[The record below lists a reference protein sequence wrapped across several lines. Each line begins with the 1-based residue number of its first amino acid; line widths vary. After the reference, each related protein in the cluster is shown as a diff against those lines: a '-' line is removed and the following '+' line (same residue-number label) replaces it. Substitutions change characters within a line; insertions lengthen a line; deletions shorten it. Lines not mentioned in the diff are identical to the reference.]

1 MINKQ
6 TYLNV
11 TDNSGAIK
19 LMCIQK
25 LGTSQFKSAYIGD
38 IVISVIKE
46 ALPNVSIEK
55 SEIIRAVIVR
65 TRKEIKRS
73 DGLIF
78 KFDDNAAVLID
89 KLKNPKGSR
98 IFGII
103 TQELRKLNFN
113 KIISLSSEIL

>member
-1 MINKQ
+1 MIQKQ

-25 LGTSQFKSAYIGD
+25 LGVSKFKSAYIGD

-73 DGLIF
+73 DGLIL
-78 KFDDNAAVLID
+78 KFDDNAAVVID
-89 KLKNPKGSR
+89 NLKNPKGSR

>member
-1 MINKQ
+1 MIKKQ

-25 LGTSQFKSAYIGD
+25 LGISKFKSAYIGD

-73 DGLIF
+73 DGIIL
-78 KFDDNAAVLID
+78 KFDDNAAVVID
-89 KLKNPKGSR
+89 KLNNPKGSR
-98 IFGII
+98 IFGVI
-103 TQELRKLNFN
+103 THELRKLNFN
-113 KIISLSSEIL
+113 KIISLSSEIF